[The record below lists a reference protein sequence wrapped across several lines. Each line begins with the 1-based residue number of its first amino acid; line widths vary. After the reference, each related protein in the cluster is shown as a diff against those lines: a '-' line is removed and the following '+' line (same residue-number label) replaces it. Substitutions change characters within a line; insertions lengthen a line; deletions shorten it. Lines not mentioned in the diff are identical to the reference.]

1 MTDRTREEDVLGAVV
16 ALVDSLL
23 DDFDVVELL
32 IRLTEQCAQL
42 LDVASA
48 GLLLVGPDGQ
58 LRLMAATS
66 HRTHELEVLQLQRD
80 EGPCLDC
87 HATGDQIDVP
97 DLSVEKARWPQFA
110 AAATGAGFASVHALP
125 MRAGGKVIGAMGL
138 FGTSTGALNSADL
151 LVAATLAHIA
161 TVAILQDQAPTA
173 GTVQPQL
180 QKALN
185 SRTLVEQAQGYLSE
199 KLHTPPEQ
207 AFQVLRAYA
216 TDSGAHLTAVAQQL
230 ISEPSARAGLL
241 AAMSSTVSH

>member
-1 MTDRTREEDVLGAVV
+1 MTETTREEDVLGAVV

-48 GLLLVGPDGQ
+48 GLLLAGPDDQ

-66 HRTHELEVLQLQRD
+66 HQTHDLELLQLQRD

-87 HATGDQIDVP
+87 HATGGHIDVP
-97 DLSVEKARWPQFA
+97 DLSAEMARWPQFV
-110 AAATGAGFASVHALP
+110 AAATRAGFASVHALP

-138 FGTSTGALNSADL
+138 FGTTTGSLNSADL

-161 TVAILQDQAPTA
+161 TVAILQEQAPSP

-185 SRTLVEQAQGYLSE
+185 SRTVVEQAQGYLSE
-199 KLHTPPEQ
+199 SLHLPLEQ
-207 AFQVLRAYA
+207 AFEVLRAYA
-216 TDSGAHLTAVAQQL
+216 TDHGAHLTAVAQQL

-241 AAMSSTVSH
+241 AAMSTTVDH